1 MMVTVSGNT
10 HHKTFHVA
18 RSQFVGSRWMYELKD
33 PVTNS
38 SWEEGKLFPGNDL
51 ENDQIAI
58 GQPITNH
65 PQQLEVTTSW
75 HSQPSISFSLQEYR
89 LSPLLRVARA
99 FSF

>member
-1 MMVTVSGNT
+1 MPDQKDLSDNERSKTTVQASDTPADRQPEYERDDPVKMMVTVSGNT

-51 ENDQIAI
+51 ENDQ
-58 GQPITNH
+58 
-65 PQQLEVTTSW
+65 
-75 HSQPSISFSLQEYR
+75 
-89 LSPLLRVARA
+89 
-99 FSF
+99 

>member
-38 SWEEGKLFPGNDL
+38 SWEEGKLFPGKDL
-51 ENDQIAI
+51 VNDQ
-58 GQPITNH
+58 
-65 PQQLEVTTSW
+65 
-75 HSQPSISFSLQEYR
+75 
-89 LSPLLRVARA
+89 
-99 FSF
+99 